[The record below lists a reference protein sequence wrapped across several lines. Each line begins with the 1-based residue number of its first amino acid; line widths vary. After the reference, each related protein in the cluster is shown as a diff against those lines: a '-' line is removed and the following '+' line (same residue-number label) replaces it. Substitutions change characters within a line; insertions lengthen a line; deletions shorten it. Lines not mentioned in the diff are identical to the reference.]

1 MTYPYEVNTETV
13 HMNGDDLFARV
24 SCQMRNV
31 LSTQITLVLFIALS
45 TGWAKKVIPLV
56 QCNVMHERYHVFGP
70 PCINAPQTDVVLV
83 LSSTKMAHQYTT
95 TSYCRI
101 HRFFSKAFDVVSHNK
116 LIARLY
122 SYGVRG
128 PVLLWIKNFLSNRT
142 QQTRVEV
149 SLSDVVSL
157 LSGIVQGSGIGP
169 VLFLTYINELAN
181 ILESYGVHV
190 KLFADD
196 VKLYLQITNDV
207 DVARLQ
213 CAIDALTG
221 WADEWQLSVSVN
233 KCCTLNIGR
242 AICDTNLTIN
252 GSVLPTVES
261 ARDLGAVSYTH
272 LTLPTIYSV

>member
-1 MTYPYEVNTETV
+1 M
-13 HMNGDDLFARV
+13 M
-24 SCQMRNV
+24 
-31 LSTQITLVLFIALS
+31 
-45 TGWAKKVIPLV
+45 
-56 QCNVMHERYHVFGP
+56 
-70 PCINAPQTDVVLV
+70 CIQTRQQVTAVYID
-83 LSSTKMAHQYTT
+83 
-95 TSYCRI
+95 
-101 HRFFSKAFDVVSHNK
+101 FSKTFDVVSHNK

-128 PVLLWIKNFLSNRT
+128 PVLLWIKIFLSNRT

-157 LSGIVQGSGIGP
+157 LSGVVQGSGIGP

-207 DVARLQ
+207 DVAWLQ

-261 ARDLGAVSYTH
+261 ARDLGVSITQY
-272 LTLPTIYSV
+272 LTQLNLFNAASLKGYRL